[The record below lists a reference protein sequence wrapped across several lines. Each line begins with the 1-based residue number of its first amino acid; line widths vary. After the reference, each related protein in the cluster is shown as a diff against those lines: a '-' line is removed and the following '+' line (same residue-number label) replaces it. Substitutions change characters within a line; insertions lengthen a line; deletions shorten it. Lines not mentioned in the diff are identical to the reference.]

1 MNELKANLSGSW
13 SIHWAPY
20 LLLLPITVLVEPVVQ
35 SVPLD
40 DFLVFTLASFLGY
53 LTLLAWLGFSWFVF
67 YRKGSVYWWLI
78 FPIALLAGLVLSQS
92 IKIYASLFGLDE
104 YGPDETLLTPTVLV
118 WGIGVPLV
126 GYVMNKLNR
135 FIKTRDEMVWSLT
148 NTDKPNLV
156 FEIDEE
162 LRELLTANQSI
173 DGDGYQ
179 RLATKIRDFT
189 EQEVRPISHKLWI
202 SEVKRKSRFPLFGLI
217 GLSLSKNEMPVALYS
232 LLALWLV
239 LVAAVGQFGFVTAFA
254 YVFIDTLVFVGALV
268 VYKKV
273 FQKQSLFRVLLF
285 PPIASSLIFLE
296 RSVVRAELGIEQL
309 IGGWIV
315 LTVWL
320 FTSLLFAGGVSQS
333 EKTQKEILE
342 ELEENLRAGERLS
355 QLQKQ
360 VSQKGA
366 GDLAKFIH
374 GTVQS
379 KLMAYSLQ
387 LEQANEEKN
396 NLEASRI
403 RGLVSSLIA
412 NPLAEYQPEFSES
425 LQDSLGS
432 IADQWRGLADVQL
445 NLDKGLEGNRVVEEI
460 VSEGIS
466 NAYKH
471 GYAEKIEVLIQDTG
485 NHLLIEITD
494 DGIGPRS
501 GKGGFGLQMVESVT
515 AGNWTFQR
523 SKTGEGSTLRALVP
537 KVGSDD

>member
-104 YGPDETLLTPTVLV
+104 YGPDGMLLTPTVLV

-254 YVFIDTLVFVGALV
+254 YVFIDTLVSVGALV

-285 PPIASSLIFLE
+285 PPSASSLIFLE

-412 NPLAEYQPEFSES
+412 NPLAEYQPEVSES

-432 IADQWRGLADVQL
+432 IADQWRGLADVRL

>member
-1 MNELKANLSGSW
+1 M
-13 SIHWAPY
+13 
-20 LLLLPITVLVEPVVQ
+20 
-35 SVPLD
+35 
-40 DFLVFTLASFLGY
+40 
-53 LTLLAWLGFSWFVF
+53 
-67 YRKGSVYWWLI
+67 I

>member
-1 MNELKANLSGSW
+1 MNDLKANLSGSW

-53 LTLLAWLGFSWFVF
+53 LTLLAWLGLSWFVF

-78 FPIALLAGLVLSQS
+78 FPIAALAGLVLSQS
-92 IKIYASLFGLDE
+92 INIYASFFGLDE

-148 NTDKPNLV
+148 NTDTPNLA

-173 DGDGYQ
+173 DSDGYQ

-189 EQEVRPISHKLWI
+189 EQEVRPMSHKLWI

-239 LVAAVGQFGFVTAFA
+239 LIAAVGQFGLVTALA
-254 YVFIDTLVFVGALV
+254 YVFLDTLVFVGALV
-268 VYKKV
+268 IYKKL

-296 RSVVRAELGIEQL
+296 RSVVRAELGLEQL

-333 EKTQKEILE
+333 VKTQKEILE

-425 LQDSLGS
+425 LQDSLAS

-471 GYAEKIEVLIQDTG
+471 GYAEKIEALIQDNG
-485 NHLLIEITD
+485 NHLLVEITD

-523 SKTGEGSTLRALVP
+523 SKSGEGSTLRALVP
-537 KVGSDD
+537 KVGTDD

>member
-217 GLSLSKNEMPVALYS
+217 GLSLSKNEMPVVLYS

-239 LVAAVGQFGFVTAFA
+239 LVAAVAQFGFVTAFA